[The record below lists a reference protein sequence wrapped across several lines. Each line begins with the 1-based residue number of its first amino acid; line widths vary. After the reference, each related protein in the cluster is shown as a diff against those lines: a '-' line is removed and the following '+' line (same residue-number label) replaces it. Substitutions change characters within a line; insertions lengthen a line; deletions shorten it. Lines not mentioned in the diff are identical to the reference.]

1 LDGSGLKDPFQLVEG
16 TTAQS
21 WNIQVIGDQLI
32 CANNMGALVI
42 TEGKVAKVLD
52 RRGYFG
58 FKALPS
64 RPNFVI
70 GSHYGGF
77 ALFEQRANGLEYIDQ
92 IKGIDKSS
100 NLFEVDTDF
109 LWLKRDQFLYR
120 MELSEDLRQFTSI
133 KSFAQL
139 SPMEKGIGS
148 VQKIDGKVYFQTNNH
163 FYTYLKDQA
172 VFYKDERFSALF
184 QGLPNISSLTQ
195 DAQGNLWY
203 VFNQSLGVFMRNGEE
218 GYKNVVAPFSN
229 LTNNLVVNY
238 LSINTIDKE
247 NIFIGL
253 TDGLAHYDS
262 QFSKNFVTKPA
273 VFIRSFLYP
282 NDTIIYGNPQQ
293 RPKDR
298 QLPYGAN
305 KVKFTF
311 SSPTYEN
318 LENVEYRYRL
328 APYDTKWSGWTKV
341 SMKEYTNL
349 REGAYVMKV
358 MARNSYGIQSNEA
371 LVQFEV
377 APPWYR
383 HYLAYL
389 GYLLL
394 ALIIIYGV
402 YLNVKI
408 KIRKNKYYETMEQ
421 RKLYL
426 EKKSKILEQQR
437 QLEKEIE
444 QLKRDQLKTKIL
456 MKDKELVNNSLR
468 IVKKNKTLN
477 SIVHKLRDINT
488 EVLDENT
495 KNQVVKLKKSIVQEV
510 NSDKSWKDLE
520 KHIKNVHFD
529 FLKRLKEKHP
539 NISPRELDLS
549 TYLLLNMSTKEIAEV
564 MNISTGGVELAR
576 YRLRKKMGLGKKENL
591 TGYFLDI

>member
-1 LDGSGLKDPFQLVEG
+1 
-16 TTAQS
+16 
-21 WNIQVIGDQLI
+21 
-32 CANNMGALVI
+32 
-42 TEGKVAKVLD
+42 
-52 RRGYFG
+52 
-58 FKALPS
+58 
-64 RPNFVI
+64 
-70 GSHYGGF
+70 
-77 ALFEQRANGLEYIDQ
+77 
-92 IKGIDKSS
+92 
-100 NLFEVDTDF
+100 
-109 LWLKRDQFLYR
+109 
-120 MELSEDLRQFTSI
+120 
-133 KSFAQL
+133 
-139 SPMEKGIGS
+139 
-148 VQKIDGKVYFQTNNH
+148 
-163 FYTYLKDQA
+163 
-172 VFYKDERFSALF
+172 
-184 QGLPNISSLTQ
+184 
-195 DAQGNLWY
+195 
-203 VFNQSLGVFMRNGEE
+203 
-218 GYKNVVAPFSN
+218 
-229 LTNNLVVNY
+229 
-238 LSINTIDKE
+238 
-247 NIFIGL
+247 
-253 TDGLAHYDS
+253 
-262 QFSKNFVTKPA
+262 
-273 VFIRSFLYP
+273 
-282 NDTIIYGNPQQ
+282 
-293 RPKDR
+293 
-298 QLPYGAN
+298 
-305 KVKFTF
+305 
-311 SSPTYEN
+311 
-318 LENVEYRYRL
+318 
-328 APYDTKWSGWTKV
+328 
-341 SMKEYTNL
+341 MKEYTNL